1 MSAAAASGARERP
14 PGAQPDAAAIARL
27 QASPRCG
34 ARTRAGEPCRAPAVS
49 GKPRCRKH
57 GGAAVT
63 GAKPGNR
70 NARRHG
76 LRSAEHKARRRQVM
90 EFVRVGNRLLREID
104 EAG

>member
-49 GKPRCRKH
+49 GKARCRRH
-57 GGAAVT
+57 GGAAGA

-70 NARRHG
+70 NARKHG
-76 LRSAEHKARRRQVM
+76 LYAAAHKARRKRVM
-90 EFVRVGNRLLREID
+90 DLVRAGNRLLQEID